1 MSLHAGAGAA
11 SDTSEYQKLSPGGAS
26 DTSVSGDP
34 QGLDSTSD
42 TTDLD
47 HEGDESTP
55 RRGPGALPTRLPD
68 RYTDT
73 FATYQADLSRP
84 GTPLSP
90 KTVVAYLSRVRQYLA
105 WLDTAALDGDPL
117 TDPAVR
123 DWAARDYR
131 AYLLTVAKRRPWTV
145 NGHLT
150 AVDDFNRRLGVG
162 PAAAKRTVLPQLAPR
177 ALDQRAQ
184 TRFLRE
190 AERAPARAAAIAYTG
205 YYGGLRIAE
214 LAALDVDDVHL
225 SARKGMLIVRYGKGG
240 RYREVPVHSQ
250 LRAALETWMAQR
262 TPADGEVAL
271 FVNSRGWRLT
281 TRGIYDILTG
291 LADAAGVEDFTP
303 HTLRHTLGTN
313 LRRAGEDIVVIA
325 ELLGH
330 SIETARRYTLPSEDE
345 RRAAIE
351 NLPVDE

>member
-1 MSLHAGAGAA
+1 M
-11 SDTSEYQKLSPGGAS
+11 SPGGAS
-26 DTSVSGDP
+26 DTSLSGDP
-34 QGLDSTSD
+34 QEPVSTSD
-42 TTDLD
+42 ITNLD
-47 HEGDESTP
+47 HDGDDSAP
-55 RRGPGALPTRLPD
+55 RRTPGALPTRLPD
-68 RYTDT
+68 RYAGT
-73 FATYQADLSRP
+73 FATYRAHVTRP

-90 KTVVAYLSRVRQYLA
+90 KTVTAYLSRIRQYLA
-105 WLDTAALDGDPL
+105 WLEAGALNGDPL
-117 TDPAVR
+117 IDPATR

-131 AYLLTVAKRRPWTV
+131 AYLLTVAKRSPATV
-145 NGHLT
+145 NAHLT
-150 AVDDFNRRLGVG
+150 AVDDFNRRIGVG
-162 PAAAKRTVLPQLAPR
+162 PASAKRTALPQLAPR

-205 YYGGLRIAE
+205 FYAGLRIAE

-225 SARKGMLIVRYGKGG
+225 SARKGMLIVRYGKNG
-240 RYREVPVHSQ
+240 RYREVPVHSH

-262 TPADGEVAL
+262 TPAAEEVAL
-271 FVNSRGWRLT
+271 FVNARGRRLT

-303 HTLRHTLGTN
+303 HVLRHTLGTN
-313 LRRAGEDIVVIA
+313 LRRQGEDIVVIA

-351 NLPVDE
+351 NLPTDE